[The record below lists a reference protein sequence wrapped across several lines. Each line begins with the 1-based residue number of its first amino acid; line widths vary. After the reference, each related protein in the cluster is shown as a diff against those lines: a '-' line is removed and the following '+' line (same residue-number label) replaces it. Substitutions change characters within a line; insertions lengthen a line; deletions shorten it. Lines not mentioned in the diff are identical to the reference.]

1 MKTSLQIASAARLDP
16 IGTIAE
22 RAGISERFV
31 EHHGRS
37 KAKIDLN
44 VLAELRDRPLG
55 KYILVTAITP
65 TPLGE
70 GKTTTTIG
78 LGMAMSKLG
87 KNAAIALRQSS
98 IGPVFGIKGG
108 GAGGGYAQVV
118 PLEESVLHL
127 NGDFHA
133 LALAHNQIAA
143 MTDNSWYHGNP
154 LDIDSA
160 RIQIRRV
167 MDVNDRFLRDITIGQ
182 GGKANGEPRQTG
194 FEIVA
199 ASELMAI
206 LALVAGRDSVDALKN
221 LRARLGRMVVAF
233 DRQGTPITADD
244 IKAAGAATVIMRETL
259 KPNLM
264 QTIENT
270 PAFIHA
276 GPFGN
281 IAHGNS
287 SILADQIALRVADY
301 VVTESGFGA
310 DMGAEKFFNI
320 KCRASGL
327 WPAAAVMVATVR
339 ALKSQT
345 GKYKITPGKP
355 LPPELLT
362 ENPDD
367 VYAGGANLS
376 KQIAN
381 VRRFGVPVVVALN
394 AFPDDKPSE
403 IAAVRAIA
411 QAAGAVDMAISTV
424 FADGGQGGL
433 ELARMVI
440 AAAEAGHAPPAFLY
454 ALDASIKQK
463 IHAIATEIYGAD
475 DVSFSEQAEQQ
486 IGTYEAK
493 GFGNLPICM
502 AKTHLSLSHDPA
514 LKGAPSGY
522 TFPIREVRASVG
534 AGFIYPLA
542 GTMMTMPG
550 LGATPSAQSIDIDE
564 DGNTIGLF

>member
-1 MKTSLQIASAARLDP
+1 
-16 IGTIAE
+16 
-22 RAGISERFV
+22 
-31 EHHGRS
+31 
-37 KAKIDLN
+37 
-44 VLAELRDRPLG
+44 
-55 KYILVTAITP
+55 
-65 TPLGE
+65 
-70 GKTTTTIG
+70 
-78 LGMAMSKLG
+78 
-87 KNAAIALRQSS
+87 
-98 IGPVFGIKGG
+98 
-108 GAGGGYAQVV
+108 
-118 PLEESVLHL
+118 
-127 NGDFHA
+127 
-133 LALAHNQIAA
+133 
-143 MTDNSWYHGNP
+143 
-154 LDIDSA
+154 
-160 RIQIRRV
+160 
-167 MDVNDRFLRDITIGQ
+167 
-182 GGKANGEPRQTG
+182 
-194 FEIVA
+194 
-199 ASELMAI
+199 MAI
-206 LALVAGRDSVDALKN
+206 LALVAGRDGVDALKN

-301 VVTESGFGA
+301 VVTEAGFGA

-327 WPAAAVMVATVR
+327 WPAAAVVVATVR

-355 LPPELLT
+355 LPPELLA

-394 AFPDDKPSE
+394 AFPDDTPSE

-411 QAAGAVDMAISTV
+411 LAAGAVDMAVSTV

-440 AAAEAGHAPPAFLY
+440 AAAEAGAYVADVPLPA
-454 ALDASIKQK
+454 
-463 IHAIATEIYGAD
+463 
-475 DVSFSEQAEQQ
+475 
-486 IGTYEAK
+486 
-493 GFGNLPICM
+493 
-502 AKTHLSLSHDPA
+502 
-514 LKGAPSGY
+514 
-522 TFPIREVRASVG
+522 
-534 AGFIYPLA
+534 
-542 GTMMTMPG
+542 
-550 LGATPSAQSIDIDE
+550 
-564 DGNTIGLF
+564 